1 MAWVEVLWTDANRR
15 HIAEHGI
22 HVAEVEHVLRHPLQ
36 TTVSRTTG
44 RPVAV
49 GLTPAGRGVLVVYDW
64 LDDVTVYPITA
75 YDVE

>member
-1 MAWVEVLWTDANRR
+1 MAFTWLKWNMCCDIRFRPRSV
-15 HIAEHGI
+15 
-22 HVAEVEHVLRHPLQ
+22 
-36 TTVSRTTG
+36 G

-75 YDVE
+75 YEVE